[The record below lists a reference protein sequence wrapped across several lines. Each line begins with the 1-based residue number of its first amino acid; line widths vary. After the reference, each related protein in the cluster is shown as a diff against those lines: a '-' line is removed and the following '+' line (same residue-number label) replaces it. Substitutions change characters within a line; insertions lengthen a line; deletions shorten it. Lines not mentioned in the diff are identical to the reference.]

1 MSQYIFFKWSPS
13 IKDQFHERSKL
24 EDKHK
29 AIGSNVMETIL
40 QEGNDFINK
49 NNQENFHKR
58 EKQFEQ
64 MNQREMVIQKNLN
77 PFLSTNYLEDLQ
89 IQEDFLTPQNSNLHN
104 K

>member
-13 IKDQFHERSKL
+13 IKDQFYEQSKL

-77 PFLSTNYLEDLQ
+77 PHMVYLKLQ
-89 IQEDFLTPQNSNLHN
+89 LIFC
-104 K
+104 

>member
-13 IKDQFHERSKL
+13 IKDQFYEQSKL

-49 NNQENFHKR
+49 NNQQNFHKR
-58 EKQFEQ
+58 EKETQCS
-64 MNQREMVIQKNLN
+64 L
-77 PFLSTNYLEDLQ
+77 L
-89 IQEDFLTPQNSNLHN
+89 
-104 K
+104 

>member
-13 IKDQFHERSKL
+13 IKDQFYERSKL

-49 NNQENFHKR
+49 NNQQNVHKR
-58 EKQFEQ
+58 EIQFEQ
-64 MNQREMVIQKNLN
+64 MNQREMIIQKNLN